1 MIWLRIVRITVVGS
15 WGEAQGPP
23 DAAPTIEEH
32 PSSRVFPQELR
43 IVSGAIIVSYGARI
57 PEMSKTLSLAVA
69 TLLTMAVRISAHHA
83 FAAEYDAN
91 RRVTVS
97 GTVTRFEWTN
107 PHVWLYV
114 ADEKDRSG
122 ALWSFEMGSPGGLT
136 RRGWTKTTLKAGDH
150 VTVEG
155 FAAKDGTRKA
165 NAATVT
171 TPGGKLFGGFQTT
184 PGAPAK

>member
-1 MIWLRIVRITVVGS
+1 
-15 WGEAQGPP
+15 
-23 DAAPTIEEH
+23 
-32 PSSRVFPQELR
+32 
-43 IVSGAIIVSYGARI
+43 
-57 PEMSKTLSLAVA
+57 MSKTLSLGVA
-69 TLLTMAVRISAHHA
+69 ALLIMAMRISAHHA
-83 FAAEYDAN
+83 FAAEYDVN

-114 ADEKDRSG
+114 ADGKDGSGG

-136 RRGWTKTTLKAGDH
+136 RRGWAKTTLKAGDP

-155 FAAKDGTRKA
+155 FGAKDGSRKA
-165 NAATVT
+165 NAGNVS

-184 PGAPAK
+184 PGAPVK